1 MTALCISLKSADP
14 YFNLAAEEYFLKN
27 YSDEIF
33 LLWQSESAIV
43 VGKHQNALAEIN
55 HRYVRENQIRVARRL
70 SGGGTVFHDM
80 GNLNYSFMKQVD
92 RVEKINYS
100 DFARLMTGILNELGL
115 NAYTTKS
122 NDILIDGKKI
132 SGSAE
137 HVYKNRILHHGTLL
151 FDSQLD
157 QLKDALKVDLSR
169 FEHKAVQS
177 NRSEVTNI
185 SGYLNKPMSIQ
196 EFSGFILNSVARSYP
211 NARIKTLTEQD
222 IKAIEA
228 LRKEKYSRW
237 DWIYGYSP
245 RYRYHNEMKTG
256 TGKIC
261 FSLSVEKGKIK
272 ESEWKGNLSGGL
284 AELLSKQL
292 ESLNHD
298 YEAIKPSL
306 LAISRQL
313 QNEKADPFALL
324 DKIL

>member
-1 MTALCISLKSADP
+1 MTALCISLKSTDP

-27 YSDEIF
+27 YNEEIF

-55 HRYVRENQIRVARRL
+55 HKYVRENQIRVARRL

-80 GNLNYSFMKQVD
+80 GNLNYTFMKQVD

-100 DFARLMTGILNELGL
+100 DFARVMAGILNELGL

-137 HVYKNRILHHGTLL
+137 HVYKSRVLHHGTLL
-151 FDSQLD
+151 FDSQLGK
-157 QLKDALKVDLSR
+157 LKDALKVDLTR

-185 SGYLNKPMSIQ
+185 SGYLNKPMSIR
-196 EFSGFILNSVARSYP
+196 EFSGFILNRVARSYP
-211 NARIKTLTEQD
+211 DARIKELTEED
-222 IKAIEA
+222 IRSIET
-228 LRKEKYSRW
+228 LRKEKYSCW

-245 RYRYHNEMKTG
+245 RYRYHNEIETG
-256 TGKIC
+256 IGKIC
-261 FSLSVEKGKIK
+261 FTLSVEKGRIK
-272 ESEWKGNLSGGL
+272 ESEWTGNLSGEL
-284 AELLSKQL
+284 AGLLSKQL
-292 ESLNHD
+292 ESINHD

-306 LAISRQL
+306 LTISRQL
-313 QNEKADPFALL
+313 QDEKADPLVLL